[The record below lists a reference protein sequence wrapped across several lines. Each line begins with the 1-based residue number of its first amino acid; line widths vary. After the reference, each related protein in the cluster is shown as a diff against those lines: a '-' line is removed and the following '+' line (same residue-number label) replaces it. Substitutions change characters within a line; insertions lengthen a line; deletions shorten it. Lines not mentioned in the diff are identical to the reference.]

1 MKITE
6 VIKEKRLISDGGFG
20 TMLQAA
26 GMTLGETS
34 EEWNLSHKDI
44 IVDIHKQYINAG
56 ADIIT
61 ANTFGIN
68 ALKYDRETAKNMI
81 FAAVECAR
89 KAVSESGREIFVSL
103 DIGPLGRLLKPYG
116 DLDFE
121 DAVETFAYTVRCG
134 VECGVDFI
142 MIETMNDIYETKAA
156 LLAAKENSSLPV
168 FVTNVFD
175 STGKQMTGADVR
187 ATVALLEG
195 MGADAIG
202 MNCSLGPVQ
211 MLGLVKEFL
220 TYSSTPII
228 VQPNAGLPV
237 ERDGETTFDID
248 ADEFA
253 ACMSEMAKMGA
264 SILGGC
270 CGTTPEYIRKTIE
283 ATREIPYS
291 FIEKKNRTLVSSYTH
306 AHEIDHIPTLIG
318 ERINPTGKKKLKEAL
333 RENNMSYILSEAIGQ
348 GESGAHILDV
358 NVGLPE
364 IDEVAVL
371 SSAVQEIQAIS
382 DLPLQ
387 LDTVNYE
394 AMASA
399 MRVYNGKP
407 LVNSVNGSRESMG
420 KIFPLVKKY
429 GGAVIAL
436 TMDESGIPETASGR
450 VEIAKR
456 IIDTA
461 AEYGIDK
468 KDIIVDP
475 LALTVSSNPESATV
489 TIEAIG
495 ELSRLGVKTSLGI
508 SNISFGLPERDN
520 LTATFFTMS
529 LMAGLNCAIM
539 NPYSYEVMKA
549 YYSYLALSGMDN
561 NFENYIAFS
570 EIAVKEQAVKTTST
584 KSELKLEGNGG
595 LQNAII
601 KGLKADAKN
610 EARALLNTC
619 DPMEIINSHI
629 IPALNIVG
637 EGYENKRIYLPGLL
651 MSADASQEAFS
662 VIKEAMPRSAN
673 DGKAPVVIATVKGD
687 IHDIGKNIVKVLLEN
702 FGFYVID
709 LGRDVPPRAIVDAVK
724 ESGAKLL
731 CLSALMTT
739 TVKSMEETISLI
751 KEEGIACPVMVGGA
765 VLNEEYAKMIG
776 ADAYGPD
783 AMSAVRY
790 AQSVIK

>member
-6 VIKEKRLISDGGFG
+6 ALKKRRLISDGGFG
-20 TMLQAA
+20 TMLQAE
-26 GMTLGETS
+26 GLTLGETS
-34 EEWNLSHKDI
+34 ESWNLTHKDEI
-44 IVDIHKQYINAG
+44 IKVHKQYINSG

-61 ANTFGIN
+61 ANTFGVNI
-68 ALKYDRETAKNMI
+68 LKYDKETAKNMI
-81 FAAVECAR
+81 FAAVECAKR
-89 KAVSESGREIFVSL
+89 AVAESGREIFVSL
-103 DIGPLGRLLKPYG
+103 DIGPLGRLLRPYG

-121 DAVETFAYTVRCG
+121 DAVDVFAYTVKCG
-134 VECGVDFI
+134 AECGVDFV

-156 LLAAKENSSLPV
+156 LLAAKENCDLPV

-175 STGKQMTGADVR
+175 STGKQMTGADVK

-211 MLGLVKEFL
+211 MLGLVKEL
-220 TYSSTPII
+220 LEYSSTPII

-237 ERDGETTFDID
+237 ERDGKTCFDID
-248 ADEFA
+248 ADTFA
-253 ACMSEMAKMGA
+253 VVMAEMAKMGVA
-264 SILGGC
+264 ILGGC
-270 CGTTPEYIRKTIE
+270 CGTTPEYIRKTLD
-283 ATREIPYS
+283 ATRDIPYS
-291 FIEKKNRTLVSSYTH
+291 YIEKKSHTLVSSYTH
-306 AHEIDHIPTLIG
+306 AHEINNIPTLIG

-348 GESGAHILDV
+348 AERGAHILDV

-364 IDEVAVL
+364 IDEVKMLKTAIC
-371 SSAVQEIQAIS
+371 EIQAIC

-387 LDTVNYE
+387 LDSVNFD
-394 AMASA
+394 AMAQA
-399 MRVYNGKP
+399 MRIYNGKP
-407 LVNSVNGSRESMG
+407 LVNSVNGSAESMD

-436 TMDESGIPETASGR
+436 TMDESGIPETAQGR
-450 VEIAKR
+450 VEIAKKIVSR
-456 IIDTA
+456 A

-475 LALTVSSNPESATV
+475 LALTVSSNPESALV
-489 TIEAIG
+489 TIEAIK
-495 ELSRLGVKTSLGI
+495 ELSKQGIRTSLGI

-520 LTATFFTMS
+520 LTAAFFTMS

-549 YYSYLALSGMDN
+549 YYSYLALSGMDS
-561 NFENYIAFS
+561 NFGNYISFVEAA
-570 EIAVKEQAVKTTST
+570 EKEQTIQISKPAQDKKMQGESA
-584 KSELKLEGNGG
+584 

-601 KGLKADAKN
+601 KGLKAEAAK
-610 EARALLNTC
+610 EAKALLEVSE
-619 DPMEIINSHI
+619 PMEIINNHI
-629 IPALNIVG
+629 IPALGIVG
-637 EGYENKRIYLPGLL
+637 EGYEQKKIYLPGLL

-662 VIKEAMPRSAN
+662 VIKEAMPSGSN
-673 DGKAPVVIATVKGD
+673 EGKAPIVIATVKGD

-709 LGRDVPPRAIVDAVK
+709 LGRDVSPRVVVDTVR

-739 TVKSMEETISLI
+739 TVKSMEETISLM
-751 KEEGIACPVMVGGA
+751 KEEGIDCPVMVGGA
-765 VLNEEYAKMIG
+765 VLNQEYADMIG
-776 ADAYGPD
+776 ADAYGAD
-783 AMSAVRY
+783 AMAAVRY
-790 AQSVIK
+790 AQSVAL

>member
-6 VIKEKRLISDGGFG
+6 ALKTKRLISDGGMG

-26 GMTLGETS
+26 GLTLGQTS
-34 EEWNLSHKDI
+34 EEWNLSHREEI
-44 IVDIHKQYINAG
+44 ISVHKKYIDAG

-61 ANTFGIN
+61 ANTFGVNI
-68 ALKYDRETAKNMI
+68 LKYDRETAKSMI
-81 FAAVECAR
+81 FAAVENA
-89 KAVSESGREIFVSL
+89 KAAVGERDAYISL

-121 DAVETFAYTVRCG
+121 EAVEVFAYTVKCG
-134 VECGVDFI
+134 AECGVDLI
-142 MIETMNDIYETKAA
+142 MIETMNYIYQTKAA
-156 LLAAKENSSLPV
+156 LLAAKESCDLPV

-175 STGKQMTGADVR
+175 STGKQMTGADVV

-195 MGADAIG
+195 VGADAIG
-202 MNCSLGPVQ
+202 MNCSLGPRQ
-211 MLGLVKEFL
+211 MLGLVEEFVR
-220 TYSSTPII
+220 YSSTPII

-237 ERDGETTFDID
+237 ERDGKTAFDID

-253 ACMSEMAKMGA
+253 ACMAKMAKMGVA
-264 SILGGC
+264 ILGGC
-270 CGTTPEYIRKTIE
+270 CGTTPEYIRKTLD

-291 FIEKKNRTLVSSYTH
+291 YIEKKSQTLVSSYTH
-306 AHEIDHIPTLIG
+306 AHEINSIPTLIG

-348 GESGAHILDV
+348 EERGAHILDV

-364 IDEVAVL
+364 IDEIKML
-371 SSAVQEIQAIS
+371 SAAVQEIQSVS
-382 DLPLQ
+382 DLPIQ
-387 LDTVNYE
+387 LDSVNYE
-394 AMASA
+394 AMAQA
-399 MRVYNGKP
+399 MRIYNGKP
-407 LVNSVNGSRESMG
+407 LVNSVNGSRESMDR
-420 KIFPLVKKY
+420 IFPLVKKY

-436 TMDESGIPETASGR
+436 TMDESGIPKTAEGR

-456 IIDTA
+456 IVQRA

-475 LALTVSSNPESATV
+475 LALTVSSNPESAKV
-489 TIEAIG
+489 TIEAIK
-495 ELSRLGVKTSLGI
+495 ELSKLGLCTSLGI

-520 LTATFFTMS
+520 LTAAFFTMS

-549 YYSYLALSGMDN
+549 YYSYLALSGMDV
-561 NFENYIAFS
+561 NFENYISFV
-570 EIAVKEQAVKTTST
+570 ENTVKEQTVQVAKPADA
-584 KSELKLEGNGG
+584 KNPQGEGS

-601 KGLKADAKN
+601 KGLKADAKR
-610 EARALLNTC
+610 EAEELLKFV

-651 MSADASQEAFS
+651 MSADASQEAFA
-662 VIKEAMPRSAN
+662 VIKEAMPKSSN
-673 DGKAPVVIATVKGD
+673 EGKAPIVLATVKGD

-709 LGRDVPPRAIVDAVK
+709 LGRDVSPRVIVDMVR

-739 TVKSMEETISLI
+739 TVKSMEETISLM
-751 KEEGIACPVMVGGA
+751 KEEGIICPVMVGGA

-783 AMSAVRY
+783 AMAAVRY
-790 AQSVIK
+790 AQSVAL

>member
-1 MKITE
+1 MKILE
-6 VIKEKRLISDGGFG
+6 ALKVRRLISDGGMG

-26 GMTLGETS
+26 GLTLGETS
-34 EEWNLSHKDI
+34 EEWNLTHKDEI
-44 IVDIHKQYINAG
+44 IAVHKKYIDAG
-56 ADIIT
+56 ADIVT
-61 ANTFGIN
+61 ANTFGVNI
-68 ALKYDRETAKNMI
+68 LKYDRETAKAMI
-81 FAAVECAR
+81 KAAVECA
-89 KAVSESGREIFVSL
+89 KAAVGERDIYISL

-121 DAVETFAYTVRCG
+121 EAVEIFAYTVKCG
-134 VECGVDFI
+134 VESGVDFI

-156 LLAAKENSSLPV
+156 LLAAKENSDLPV

-175 STGKQMTGADVR
+175 STGKQMTGADVA

-211 MLGLVKEFL
+211 MKAMVEDFL
-220 TYSSTPII
+220 KYSSTPII
-228 VQPNAGLPV
+228 VQPNAGLPI
-237 ERDGETTFDID
+237 ERDGKTEFDID

-253 ACMSEMAKMGA
+253 TCMSDMAKMGVA
-264 SILGGC
+264 ILGGC
-270 CGTTPEYIRKTIE
+270 CGTTPEYIRKTLC
-283 ATREIPYS
+283 ATKEIPYS
-291 FIEKKNRTLVSSYTH
+291 YIEKKNCTLVSSYTH
-306 AHEIDHIPTLIG
+306 AHEINGVPTLIG

-348 GESGAHILDV
+348 EERGAHILDV

-364 IDEVAVL
+364 IDEVKMLSAAV
-371 SSAVQEIQAIS
+371 SEIQAIS

-387 LDTVNYE
+387 LDSVNYE
-394 AMASA
+394 AMAKA
-399 MRVYNGKP
+399 MRIYNGKP
-407 LVNSVNGSRESMG
+407 LVNSVNGSEESMA
-420 KIFPLVKKY
+420 KIFTLVKKY

-456 IIDTA
+456 IIKRA

-475 LALTVSSNPESATV
+475 LALTVSSNPESAKV
-489 TIEAIG
+489 TIEAIKV
-495 ELSRLGVKTSLGI
+495 LSSLGICTSLGI

-549 YYSYLALSGMDN
+549 YYSYLALSGMDAN
-561 NFENYIAFS
+561 FSQYIGFAQNFERAEVTQSI
-570 EIAVKEQAVKTTST
+570 KTTE
-584 KSELKLEGNGG
+584 KKIQGDGA
-595 LQNAII
+595 LQNSII
-601 KGLKADAKN
+601 KGLKVDAAN
-610 EARALLNTC
+610 EAKALLATC
-619 DPMEIINSHI
+619 EPMEIINNHI

-637 EGYENKRIYLPGLL
+637 AGYENKTIYLPGLL

-662 VIKEAMPRSAN
+662 VIKEAMPSGSN
-673 DGKAPVVIATVKGD
+673 EGKPPVVVATVKGD

-709 LGRDVPPRAIVDAVK
+709 LGRDVPSRVIVDTVK

-739 TVKSMEETISLI
+739 TVKSMEETISLM
-751 KEEGIACPVMVGGA
+751 KEEGVGCPVMVGGA
-765 VLNEEYAKMIG
+765 VLNEEYAQMIG

-783 AMSAVRY
+783 AMAAVRY
-790 AQSVIK
+790 AQSVAL

>member
-6 VIKEKRLISDGGFG
+6 ALKKRRLISDGGFG

-26 GMTLGETS
+26 GMTLGEAS
-34 EEWNLSHKDI
+34 EMWNLSHKDI
-44 IVDIHKQYINAG
+44 IIDVHKQYIAAG
-56 ADIIT
+56 CDIIT
-61 ANTFGIN
+61 ANTFGVN
-68 ALKYDRETAKNMI
+68 TLKYDKDTVKAMI
-81 FAAVECAR
+81 EAAVECAR
-89 KAVSESGREIFVSL
+89 SAVGERDIYVSL
-103 DIGPLGRLLKPYG
+103 DVGPLGRLLKPYG

-121 DAVETFAYTVRCG
+121 EAVGIFAYTVKCG
-134 VECGVDFI
+134 VECGVDLV

-156 LLAAKENSSLPV
+156 LLAAKENSDLPV

-220 TYSSTPII
+220 RYSSTPII

-237 ERDGETTFDID
+237 ERDGKTTFDID
-248 ADEFA
+248 SDIFA
-253 ACMSEMAKMGA
+253 ACMAQMAEMGVA
-264 SILGGC
+264 ILGGC
-270 CGTTPEYIRKTIE
+270 CGTTPEYIRKTLD

-291 FIEKKNRTLVSSYTH
+291 YISQKNHTLVSSYTH
-306 AHEIDHIPTLIG
+306 AHEINNTPTLIG
-318 ERINPTGKKKLKEAL
+318 ERINPTGKKKLKVAL
-333 RENNMSYILSEAIGQ
+333 RENNMSYILSEALGQ
-348 GESGAHILDV
+348 AERGAHILDV

-364 IDEVAVL
+364 IDEVSML
-371 SSAVQEIQAIS
+371 SSAVSEIQAVS

-387 LDTVNYE
+387 LDSVNYE

-399 MRVYNGKP
+399 MRIYNGKP
-407 LVNSVNGSRESMG
+407 LVNSVNGSRESMD

-436 TMDESGIPETASGR
+436 TMDESGIPETAVGR
-450 VEIAKR
+450 VEIVKR
-456 IIDTA
+456 IVEVA

-475 LALTVSSNPESATV
+475 LALTVSSNPESAKV
-489 TIEAIG
+489 TLEAIERITEMG
-495 ELSRLGVKTSLGI
+495 LKTSLGI

-520 LTATFFTMS
+520 LTAAFFTMA
-529 LMAGLNCAIM
+529 LTAGLNCAIM

-549 YYSYLALSGMDN
+549 YHSYLALSGMDA
-561 NFENYIAFS
+561 NFEKYIDFVENTQKAEATQS
-570 EIAVKEQAVKTTST
+570 VKTVEAKPCGESV
-584 KSELKLEGNGG
+584 

-601 KGLKADAKN
+601 KGLKVDAAR
-610 EARALLNTC
+610 EAGELLKIAS
-619 DPMEIINSHI
+619 PMDIINSHI

-637 EGYENKRIYLPGLL
+637 EGYENKKIYLPGLL

-662 VIKEAMPRSAN
+662 VIKDAMPRSVN
-673 DGKAPVVIATVKGD
+673 DGKAPIVLATVKGD
-687 IHDIGKNIVKVLLEN
+687 IHDIGKNIVKILLEN
-702 FGFYVID
+702 FGFSVID
-709 LGRDVPPRAIVDAVK
+709 LGRDVSPRVIVDTVK
-724 ESGAKLL
+724 ESGARLL

-739 TVKSMEETISLI
+739 TVKSMEETISLM
-751 KEEGIACPVMVGGA
+751 KEEGIECPVMVGGA
-765 VLNEEYAKMIG
+765 VLNEEYADMIG

-783 AMSAVRY
+783 AMAAVRY
-790 AQSVIK
+790 AQSVVK

>member
-6 VIKEKRLISDGGFG
+6 ALKVRRLISDGGMG

-26 GMTLGETS
+26 GLTLGETS
-34 EEWNLSHKDI
+34 EGWNLSHKDEI
-44 IVDIHKQYINAG
+44 IAVHKQYVDAG

-61 ANTFGIN
+61 ANTFGVNI
-68 ALKYDRETAKNMI
+68 LKYDRETAKQMI
-81 FAAVECAR
+81 ASAVECAR
-89 KAVSESGREIFVSL
+89 VAAGEKNIYVSL

-121 DAVETFAYTVRCG
+121 EAVEIFAYTVKCG
-134 VECGVDFI
+134 VESGVDFI

-156 LLAAKENSSLPV
+156 LLAAKENSTLPV

-187 ATVALLEG
+187 ATVALLES

-211 MLGLVKEFL
+211 MMGLVKEFL
-220 TYSSTPII
+220 KYSSTPII
-228 VQPNAGLPV
+228 IQPNAGLPI
-237 ERDGETTFDID
+237 ERDGKTTFDID
-248 ADEFA
+248 SDEFA
-253 ACMSEMAKMGA
+253 ACMCEMAKMGVG
-264 SILGGC
+264 ILGGC
-270 CGTTPEYIRKTIE
+270 CGTTPEYIRKTRC

-291 FIEKKNRTLVSSYTH
+291 YIEKKNYTLVSSYTH
-306 AHEIDHIPTLIG
+306 AHEVNSVPTLIG

-348 GESGAHILDV
+348 EERGAHILDV

-364 IDEVAVL
+364 IDEVKMLSAAVT
-371 SSAVQEIQAIS
+371 EIQAIS

-387 LDTVNYE
+387 LDSVNYD
-394 AMASA
+394 AMATA
-399 MRVYNGKP
+399 MRIYNGKP
-407 LVNSVNGSRESMG
+407 LVNSVNGSEDSMT

-436 TMDESGIPETASGR
+436 TMDESGIPETAQGR
-450 VEIAKR
+450 VAIAKR
-456 IIDTA
+456 IIERA

-475 LALTVSSNPESATV
+475 LALTVSSNPESAKV
-489 TIEAIG
+489 TIEAVK
-495 ELSRLGVKTSLGI
+495 ELSSMGICTSLGI

-520 LTATFFTMS
+520 LTAAFFTMS

-549 YYSYLALSGMDN
+549 YHSYLALSGMDA
-561 NFENYIAFS
+561 NFGGYIGFVENCERTEVTQS
-570 EIAVKEQAVKTTST
+570 VKSPEKKTQG
-584 KSELKLEGNGG
+584 EGA

-601 KGLKADAKN
+601 KGLKLDAAR
-610 EARALLNTC
+610 EAKALLEVAE
-619 DPMEIINSHI
+619 PMEIINNHI

-637 EGYENKRIYLPGLL
+637 EGYENKTIYLPGLL

-662 VIKEAMPRSAN
+662 VIKEAMPTGSN
-673 DGKAPVVIATVKGD
+673 EGKPPVVIATVKGD

-709 LGRDVPPRAIVDAVK
+709 RGRDVPSRVIVDTVK

-739 TVKSMEETISLI
+739 TVKSMEETISLM
-751 KEEGIACPVMVGGA
+751 KEEGVECPVMVGGA

-783 AMSAVRY
+783 AMAAVRY
-790 AQSVIK
+790 AQSIIE

>member
-6 VIKEKRLISDGGFG
+6 ALKERRLISDGGMG

-26 GMTLGETS
+26 GLCLGETS
-34 EEWNLSHKDI
+34 EEWNLTHKDEI
-44 IVDIHKQYINAG
+44 IKVHKQHIDAG
-56 ADIIT
+56 ADILT
-61 ANTFGIN
+61 ANTFGVN
-68 ALKYDRETAKNMI
+68 TLKYDKDTAKAMI
-81 FAAVECAR
+81 CAAVECAR
-89 KAVSESGREIFVSL
+89 VAASDAGREVYVSL

-121 DAVETFAYTVRCG
+121 DAVEVFAYTVKCG
-134 VECGVDFI
+134 VESGVDFI

-156 LLAAKENSSLPV
+156 LLAAKENSTIPV

-175 STGKQMTGADVR
+175 STGKQMTGADVMS
-187 ATVALLEG
+187 TVALLES

-211 MLGLVKEFL
+211 MMWLVKEFL
-220 TYSSTPII
+220 KYSSTPII
-228 VQPNAGLPV
+228 IQPNAGLPIEKNGV
-237 ERDGETTFDID
+237 TTFDID
-248 ADEFA
+248 SDAFA
-253 ACMSEMAKMGA
+253 ECMAKMAEMGVA
-264 SILGGC
+264 ILGGC
-270 CGTTPEYIRKTIE
+270 CGTTPEYIRKTLC
-283 ATREIPYS
+283 ATKEIPYVY
-291 FIEKKNRTLVSSYTH
+291 IEKKSDTLVSSYTH
-306 AHEIDHIPTLIG
+306 ARKISSIPTLIG

-348 GESGAHILDV
+348 EEKGAHILDV

-364 IDEVAVL
+364 IDEVKMLANAV
-371 SSAVQEIQAIS
+371 SEIQAIS

-387 LDTVNYE
+387 LDSVNYD
-394 AMASA
+394 AMAKA
-399 MRVYNGKP
+399 MRIYNGKP
-407 LVNSVNGSRESMG
+407 LVNSVNGSNESME

-436 TMDESGIPETASGR
+436 TMDESGIPETAEGR
-450 VEIAKR
+450 IAIAKR
-456 IIDTA
+456 IIDKA

-489 TIEAIG
+489 TIEAVKA
-495 ELSRLGVKTSLGI
+495 LSQMGVCTSLGI

-520 LTATFFTMS
+520 ITAAFFNMC
-529 LMAGLNCAIM
+529 LVAGLNCAIM

-549 YYSYLALSGMDN
+549 YRSYMALSGMDT
-561 NFENYIAFS
+561 NFSDYISFIESFEKPEATQG
-570 EIAVKEQAVKTTST
+570 VKIDSAKP
-584 KSELKLEGNGG
+584 EGESF

-601 KGLKADAKN
+601 KGLKADAKK
-610 EARALLNTC
+610 EAKALLDSC
-619 DPMEIINSHI
+619 DPMEIINNHI

-637 EGYENKRIYLPGLL
+637 EGYEQKKIYLPGLL

-662 VIKEAMPRSAN
+662 VIKEAMPSGSN
-673 DGKAPVVIATVKGD
+673 EGKPPVVIATVKGD

-709 LGRDVPPRAIVDAVK
+709 LGRDVPSRVIVDAVK
-724 ESGAKLL
+724 DSGAKLL

-739 TVKSMEETISLI
+739 TVKSMEETISLM
-751 KEEGIACPVMVGGA
+751 KEEGVECPVMVGGA

-783 AMSAVRY
+783 AMAAVRF
-790 AQSVIK
+790 AQSIIE